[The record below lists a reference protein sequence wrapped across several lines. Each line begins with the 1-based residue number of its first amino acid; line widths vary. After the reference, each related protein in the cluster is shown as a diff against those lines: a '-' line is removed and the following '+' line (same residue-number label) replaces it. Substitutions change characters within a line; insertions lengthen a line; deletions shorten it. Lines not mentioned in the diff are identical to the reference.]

1 MVGVIAGMRFK
12 QLLAGSVVG
21 AALGLAAVGVGV
33 AQGDPGPPS
42 PTPET
47 DAPREPLQPAPPRV
61 PEEPFIEFPTAI
73 PGVEG

>member
-1 MVGVIAGMRFK
+1 MRIKRLF
-12 QLLAGSVVG
+12 AGSVVA

-42 PTPET
+42 PTPQT
-47 DAPREPLQPAPPRV
+47 DAPREPWQPEPPRV
-61 PEEPFIEFPTAI
+61 IEEPFADFPTAI